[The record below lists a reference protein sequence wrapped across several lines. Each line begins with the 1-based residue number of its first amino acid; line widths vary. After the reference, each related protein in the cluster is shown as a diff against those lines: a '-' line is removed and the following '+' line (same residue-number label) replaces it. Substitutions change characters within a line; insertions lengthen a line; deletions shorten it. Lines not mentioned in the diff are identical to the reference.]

1 LRESGRLNAASE
13 VRQPRPATSHE
24 EKRQAFYMISAVAQ
38 SFKYPSADARLH
50 EREGLLKPSRT
61 DGNTVST
68 PRKILSS

>member
-1 LRESGRLNAASE
+1 
-13 VRQPRPATSHE
+13 
-24 EKRQAFYMISAVAQ
+24 MISAVAQ